1 MSEMLESNLKRSRGE
16 LNIVNDTPF
25 MTDILQ
31 SELKRRQ
38 NRQEKSSPLKGKK
51 HRCQEK
57 QNVSPSRIKKKTH
70 IHRKNT
76 SSSNRFSK

>member
-31 SELKRRQ
+31 SELKRQ
-38 NRQEKSSPLKGKK
+38 QK
-51 HRCQEK
+51 
-57 QNVSPSRIKKKTH
+57 PSRKIITVKGEKNIGVKKNKTCRH
-70 IHRKNT
+70 QEQKNAH
-76 SSSNRFSK
+76 SSGENIIVK